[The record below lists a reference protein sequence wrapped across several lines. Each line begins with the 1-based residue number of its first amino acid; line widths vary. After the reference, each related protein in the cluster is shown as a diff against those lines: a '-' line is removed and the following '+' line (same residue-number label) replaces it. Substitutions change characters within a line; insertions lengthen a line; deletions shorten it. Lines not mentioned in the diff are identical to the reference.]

1 MTDIQPVPV
10 GPQPGLQK
18 PGMVTAIGVMT
29 LVNGIL
35 NILYGA
41 VVTLSIAVVTVGIG
55 LLCAPLTILPA
66 ILGIFEIIYA
76 SQILANPPRR
86 VQPSQVIAILEV
98 CCIAVGD
105 VTSMIVGIL
114 ALVFYNDPA
123 VKAYFAR
130 LNAPLPAPVRPAP
143 SEPPSS

>member
-1 MTDIQPVPV
+1 MTAIQPLAA
-10 GPQPGLQK
+10 GPQPGMQR

-41 VVTLSIAVVTVGIG
+41 GLTLGIVLGTIGIG
-55 LLCAPLTILPA
+55 IICAPVTILPS

-76 SQILANPPRR
+76 SQIISSVPRR
-86 VQPSQVIAILEV
+86 VQPSQVIAIFEI
-98 CCIAVGD
+98 CCIAVGA

-123 VKAYFAR
+123 VKAYFAW
-130 LNAPLPAPVRPAP
+130 LNPPTPVPPAPGG
-143 SEPPSS
+143 PPSP